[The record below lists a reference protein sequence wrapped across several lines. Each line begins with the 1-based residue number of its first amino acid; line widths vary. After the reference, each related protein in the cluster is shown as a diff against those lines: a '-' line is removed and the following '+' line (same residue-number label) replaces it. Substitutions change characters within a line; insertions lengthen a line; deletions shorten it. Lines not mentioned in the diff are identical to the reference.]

1 VAGRKALDMLE
12 ARADRLIAQHA
23 PDPISAAIET
33 MALADIQRLTALH
46 DTHGPAAM
54 LAAFQEIAQI

>member
-1 VAGRKALDMLE
+1 MAGRKALDMLE

-23 PDPISAAIET
+23 PDPIGTAIEA

-46 DTHGPAAM
+46 DTHGLAQM